1 MLVCAYLQQDNKHG
15 RKQQTINQSINQSI
29 MIYRKLNQCIRL
41 SPEISPVHDAANSTN
56 IDIALILGLY
66 SKTYF
71 CSLFHLY
78 VDVTDE
84 GLQIY
89 IHARS
94 RRSLSREKS
103 SCSTYCDMGLGFN
116 RLIRRTDI
124 LSRLVRKTRG
134 IGYI

>member
-1 MLVCAYLQQDNKHG
+1 M
-15 RKQQTINQSINQSI
+15 IN
-29 MIYRKLNQCIRL
+29 RKLNQCIRP
-41 SPEISPVHDAANSTN
+41 SPEISPEHDAANSDN

-66 SKTYF
+66 SKKYF

-103 SCSTYCDMGLGFN
+103 SCSTYCDMWLGFN
-116 RLIRRTDI
+116 RLIRRTGLYEKQEVLGTYNWGDGELCI
-124 LSRLVRKTRG
+124 
-134 IGYI
+134 